1 MQMTVQF
8 TRVDTETRSWS
19 QVKTVEALCDYRE
32 TQVGRVSVYVHEDK
46 DKRVTYQSHISQ
58 ANKQRHESHSHIRY
72 PKTIRPFENFKRTP
86 FLRETI

>member
-32 TQVGRVSVYVHEDK
+32 S
-46 DKRVTYQSHISQ
+46 
-58 ANKQRHESHSHIRY
+58 
-72 PKTIRPFENFKRTP
+72 
-86 FLRETI
+86 